1 MTVTHAPR
9 AAEVAKPSALTN
21 PLFINLVLLGG
32 STQEKIAAAKAA
44 GFDQIE
50 LWRQDL
56 EAFGGDAPE
65 LRRVLSN
72 TGIALTDYQVL
83 LDFDGAPASIRADK
97 RAEALRM
104 LDTAAALGA
113 TTLLSPAST
122 HADCVAEQVD
132 EDMHWLAQQAAQR
145 NLGIAYEGMA
155 WSTINHS
162 LPAAWACVQR
172 VGAPNLGVVVDA
184 FHIFARGRDAS
195 DLDGILTDRIFL
207 VQLSDL
213 TEKVDSSNVTEVA
226 RHRRLLPGQGH
237 FPIDSILAKLKLAG
251 YTGPIG
257 LEVFNDVMKS
267 RDPKQVTMEAMQA
280 LKSVW
285 K

>member
-1 MTVTHAPR
+1 MSVAHASRTERAPTGTV
-9 AAEVAKPSALTN
+9 LTN

-32 STQEKIAAAKAA
+32 STQEKIAAAVAA
-44 GFDQIE
+44 GFDQVE

-56 EAFGGDAPE
+56 EAFGGDARL
-65 LRRVLSN
+65 LRRVLADE
-72 TGIALTDYQVL
+72 GIKLTDFQVL
-83 LDFDGAPASIRADK
+83 LDFDGAPPAIRADK
-97 RAEALRM
+97 RSEALRM
-104 LDTAAALGA
+104 LDSAAALGA

-122 HADCVAEQVD
+122 HADCVAGQID
-132 EDMHWLAQQAAQR
+132 EDIHWLASEAAER
-145 NLGIAYEGMA
+145 HLRIAYEGMA
-155 WSTINHS
+155 WSTVNNN

-195 DLDGILTDRIFL
+195 DLDGIPVDRIFL

-213 TEKVDSSNVTEVA
+213 TEAVDASNVIDVA
-226 RHRRLLPGQGH
+226 RHRRLLPGQGG
-237 FPIDSILAKLKLAG
+237 FPIDSILSKLKLAG

-267 RDPKQVTMEAMQA
+267 RDPGQVTQEAMRA